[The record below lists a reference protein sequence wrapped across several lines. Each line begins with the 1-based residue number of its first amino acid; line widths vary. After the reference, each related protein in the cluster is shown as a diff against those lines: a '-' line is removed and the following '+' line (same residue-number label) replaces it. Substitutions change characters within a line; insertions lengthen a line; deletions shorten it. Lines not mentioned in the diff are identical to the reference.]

1 MKRFI
6 IIVAIAATVSGL
18 GIGFGVKKLF
28 EAMGANVFLP
38 SSIVEIYGFCLL
50 VSFGLAMYW
59 SIKYIIR
66 KHRKEEK
73 DKMRAE
79 IMAEF
84 GLTAK

>member
-1 MKRFI
+1 MKKFI
-6 IIVAIAATVSGL
+6 IMVAIAATVSGL
-18 GIGFGVKKLF
+18 GTGFAVKKLF

-59 SIKYIIR
+59 SVKYIIR
-66 KHRKEEK
+66 KHREDEK
-73 DKMRAE
+73 AKMRAE